1 MASFAQLRGRIGV
14 AGMLLRK
21 LPMGSAVHSAQSEI
35 QAAAVLSVLQSHGHQ
50 LTADEKARLSSMI
63 AASAFAEKDA
73 LAIASRC
80 ACTRT
85 QRLMMLMTFGAVT
98 MGQIC
103 GKRAR
108 APDGV
113 CPKALP
119 STGEVFECPNCG
131 TYLLISHRPVDNAFG
146 YRLRCACRRWVMRG
160 CYSDLVDDY
169 DHQE

>member
-113 CPKALP
+113 CPKAMP
-119 STGEVFECPNCG
+119 STVDWTECMNSG
-131 TYLLISHRPVDNAFG
+131 TYLLVSHRSVDNAFG
-146 YRLRCACRRWVMRG
+146 YRLRCACGLWSERG

>member
-1 MASFAQLRGRIGV
+1 MHQ
-14 AGMLLRK
+14 
-21 LPMGSAVHSAQSEI
+21 AQSEV
-35 QAAAVLSVLQSHGHQ
+35 QAAAVLSVLRSQGNQ

-85 QRLMMLMTFGAVT
+85 QRLMMLMMFGAVT

>member
-1 MASFAQLRGRIGV
+1 MQILATSLH
-14 AGMLLRK
+14 AGLAALLLRSYP
-21 LPMGSAVHSAQSEI
+21 LGSALHQAQSEV
-35 QAAAVLSVLQSHGHQ
+35 QAAAVLSVLRSQGNQ

-98 MGQIC
+98 IMGQIC

-108 APDGV
+108 E

-119 STGEVFECPNCG
+119 CTAEVFECPDCG
-131 TYLLISHRPVDNAFG
+131 CYLLISHRLSQEPFG

>member
-1 MASFAQLRGRIGV
+1 MCLHQDAKADDAHDVRR
-14 AGMLLRK
+14 
-21 LPMGSAVHSAQSEI
+21 
-35 QAAAVLSVLQSHGHQ
+35 SHN
-50 LTADEKARLSSMI
+50 
-63 AASAFAEKDA
+63 
-73 LAIASRC
+73 
-80 ACTRT
+80 
-85 QRLMMLMTFGAVT
+85 

>member
-1 MASFAQLRGRIGV
+1 MPSRDRIQ
-14 AGMLLRK
+14 MCL
-21 LPMGSAVHSAQSEI
+21 
-35 QAAAVLSVLQSHGHQ
+35 HQ
-50 LTADEKARLSSMI
+50 
-63 AASAFAEKDA
+63 DA
-73 LAIASRC
+73 K
-80 ACTRT
+80 
-85 QRLMMLMTFGAVT
+85 RLMMLMTFAAVT

-119 STGEVFECPNCG
+119 STGEVFECPKCG
-131 TYLLISHRPVDNAFG
+131 TYLLISHRPVDFEFG